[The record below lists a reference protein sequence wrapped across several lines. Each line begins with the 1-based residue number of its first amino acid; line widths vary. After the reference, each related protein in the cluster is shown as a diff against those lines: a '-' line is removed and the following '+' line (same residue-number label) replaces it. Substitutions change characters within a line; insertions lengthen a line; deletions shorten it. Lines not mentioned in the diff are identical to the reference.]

1 MRCKKCLMQQYCSV
15 RTHAES
21 FPRLTSTNAR
31 FCYFISVFFF
41 SDIDECSNNL
51 HDCGEH
57 SKCANEP
64 GSYKCTCA
72 DGYAGDGKTCTGNVN
87 EKRVLTVK
95 QK

>member
-1 MRCKKCLMQQYCSV
+1 MFDAAILQCKDSCRNLSQTHFYKCKVLLFHF
-15 RTHAES
+15 R
-21 FPRLTSTNAR
+21 
-31 FCYFISVFFF
+31 FFF

-72 DGYAGDGKTCTGNVN
+72 DGYTGDGKTCAGNVN

-95 QK
+95 KK

>member
-1 MRCKKCLMQQYCSV
+1 MQKAFPDSLLQMQGFV
-15 RTHAES
+15 IS
-21 FPRLTSTNAR
+21 FP
-31 FCYFISVFFF
+31 FFF

-57 SKCANEP
+57 SNCGNEP

-72 DGYAGDGKTCTGNVN
+72 DGYTGDGKTCAGNVN